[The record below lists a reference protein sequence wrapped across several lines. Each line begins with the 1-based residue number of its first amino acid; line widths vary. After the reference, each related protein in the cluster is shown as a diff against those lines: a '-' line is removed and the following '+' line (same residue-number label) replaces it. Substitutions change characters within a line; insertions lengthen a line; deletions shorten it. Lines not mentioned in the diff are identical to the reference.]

1 MDTCQYMSLVA
12 TRLLTLTVWIDIIL
26 IPTIISIAQVAGF
39 NPVALALPASFMICD
54 TITLPPH
61 SKVNLTYYSTGKFTV
76 LEEMTYGVLTLLAK
90 WGIMVAASFTWF
102 KMIGIM

>member
-1 MDTCQYMSLVA
+1 MFTNQ
-12 TRLLTLTVWIDIIL
+12 TVRTIIL

-61 SKVNLTYYSTGKFTV
+61 SKVNPDILQHRKIHGPGGNDIRCPDPTGK
-76 LEEMTYGVLTLLAK
+76 MGHYGGGVIYL
-90 WGIMVAASFTWF
+90 V
-102 KMIGIM
+102 

>member
-1 MDTCQYMSLVA
+1 MCIRD
-12 TRLLTLTVWIDIIL
+12 R
-26 IPTIISIAQVAGF
+26 VAGF

-76 LEEMTYGVLTLLAK
+76 LEEMTDVYKRQTYCCSY
-90 WGIMVAASFTWF
+90 WGCCWIQLFYSWYCCLSYVR
-102 KMIGIM
+102 

>member
-1 MDTCQYMSLVA
+1 MLFRSVSH
-12 TRLLTLTVWIDIIL
+12 IIL

>member
-1 MDTCQYMSLVA
+1 
-12 TRLLTLTVWIDIIL
+12 
-26 IPTIISIAQVAGF
+26 
-39 NPVALALPASFMICD
+39 MICD

-90 WGIMVAASFTWF
+90 WGHYGGGVIYLV
-102 KMIGIM
+102 